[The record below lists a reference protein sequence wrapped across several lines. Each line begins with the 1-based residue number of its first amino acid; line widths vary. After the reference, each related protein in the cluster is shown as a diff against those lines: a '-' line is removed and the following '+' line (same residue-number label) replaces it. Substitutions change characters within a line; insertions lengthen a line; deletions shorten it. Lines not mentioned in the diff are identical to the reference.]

1 MVLWWG
7 FQYVFTCCQSKVPC
21 RVWVT
26 EAGAGSGQPVSQL
39 KYRKGYLAVNQS
51 GQPIIALSAK
61 LTTQLV

>member
-7 FQYVFTCCQSKVPC
+7 FQYVFTCCQSKVPY

-39 KYRKGYLAVNQS
+39 KYRKGYLAVNL
-51 GQPIIALSAK
+51 IALSAK
-61 LTTQLV
+61 LTTHSV